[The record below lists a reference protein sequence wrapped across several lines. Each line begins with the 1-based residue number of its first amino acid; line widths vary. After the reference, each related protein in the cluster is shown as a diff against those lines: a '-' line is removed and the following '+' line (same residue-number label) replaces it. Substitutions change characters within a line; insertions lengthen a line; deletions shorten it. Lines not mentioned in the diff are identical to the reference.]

1 MEVPLS
7 FEGVIVPVVT
17 PFSLE
22 GALDPEGLEAQ
33 LGWLSGK
40 GLAGIVALGSTGEA
54 VLVSREE
61 RRLVIEIC
69 ASLKEEG
76 TVLVAGT
83 GAESTADSIALAR
96 DAAEL
101 GADALLVVTPSYYR
115 AQMTSRA
122 LCDHYVAVADDSPV
136 PLLLYNMP
144 ESTGIHLPS
153 EAAEELSAHPNIAGL
168 KDSSGDLRS
177 LHLFL
182 GCTPPDFRVL
192 TGSTLILGASAG
204 AGAVGAILAM
214 GNVAP
219 ELCVELFEAGRT
231 GDMDRVL
238 GLQPQL
244 GFLTRAIQGAY
255 GIPGIKAAVDLLGGR
270 GGAVRSPLQPL
281 TDEDRAAVAAA
292 LEEGGLTHRQPRA
305 GA

>member
-1 MEVPLS
+1 
-7 FEGVIVPVVT
+7 
-17 PFSLE
+17 
-22 GALDPEGLEAQ
+22 
-33 LGWLSGK
+33 
-40 GLAGIVALGSTGEA
+40 
-54 VLVSREE
+54 
-61 RRLVIEIC
+61 
-69 ASLKEEG
+69 
-76 TVLVAGT
+76 
-83 GAESTADSIALAR
+83 
-96 DAAEL
+96 
-101 GADALLVVTPSYYR
+101 
-115 AQMTSRA
+115 
-122 LCDHYVAVADDSPV
+122 

-144 ESTGIHLPS
+144 ESTGIHFPS
-153 EAAEELSAHPNIAGL
+153 EAAEELSAHPNIVGL

-182 GCTPPDFRVL
+182 GCTPPDFSVL

-281 TDEDRAAVAAA
+281 TDEDRAEVAAA
-292 LEEGGLTHRQPRA
+292 LEEGGVTRRHPREVS
-305 GA
+305 